1 MQATELE
8 TVLKQRR
15 LKLERA
21 LGELDS
27 NIKRAKDAKARLDE
41 ATAMQEACT
50 EAARLMGSF
59 ADERQE
65 QTLHAVEKIA
75 SAGLSVVFGEDVEL
89 KLVPKVRARRPEI
102 DVVIKTGELETS
114 VLDAR
119 GGGLAQVAG
128 LLLKITT
135 LLLTNG
141 ARKLIVADEPLA
153 MLSAEYA
160 PRIADFLSELCEKTG
175 LQLIM
180 VTHDEVLSEAADTVV
195 RLKSI
200 GGQTVAEKVS

>member
-8 TVLKQRR
+8 ALLHARR
-15 LKLERA
+15 MRLERG
-21 LGELDS
+21 LGELEA
-27 NIKRAKDAKARLDE
+27 NIARAKEAKKRMEDAD
-41 ATAMQEACT
+41 AMQLACA
-50 EAARLMGSF
+50 EAAKLMASF
-59 ADERQE
+59 ADARQE
-65 QTLHAVEKIA
+65 QTLRAVEKIA
-75 SAGLSVVFGEDVEL
+75 SAGLTTVFGEDVQL
-89 KLVPKVRARRPEI
+89 KLVQKVRARRPEI

-135 LLLTNG
+135 LLLTRG

-160 PRIADFLSELCEKTG
+160 PRIADFLSELCDKTG

-180 VTHDEVLSEAADTVV
+180 VTHDEVLSEAADTVI
-195 RLKSI
+195 RMKSV
-200 GGQTVAEKVS
+200 GGQTVAEQM